1 MTNKFEAIEKAS
13 KGEIT
18 IEMRPVYVVTGA
30 SHAYLSQ
37 GGALNKLAYIIAEKQ
52 FHAEGKQ
59 TNFPDKKIKL
69 EDGTPANEPGE
80 ITPEYL
86 ERKNEVLN
94 ELKAALRRENEIVKL
109 KADYHKANKKLV
121 SAQEKASIAKWKLQS
136 AAKNK

>member
-18 IEMRPVYVVTGA
+18 VEMRPVYVVSGA
-30 SHAYLSQ
+30 NHAYLSQ

-59 TNFPDKKIKL
+59 TNEPAQAIRL
-69 EDGTPANEPGE
+69 ENGATAWKAGAPRDEF
-80 ITPEYL
+80 I

-109 KADYHKANKKLV
+109 NAEYEKAKNNATT
-121 SAQEKASIAKWKLQS
+121 AQEKLSIASWKLKS
-136 AAKNK
+136 AINK

>member
-18 IEMRPVYVVTGA
+18 IEMRPVYVVSGA
-30 SHAYLSQ
+30 NHAYLSQ

-52 FHAEGKQ
+52 FRAEGKP
-59 TNFPDKKIKL
+59 TNYPDEETAL
-69 EDGTPANEPGE
+69 EDGTPANKTGE

-94 ELKAALRRENEIVKL
+94 ELKAALCRENEIMKL
-109 KADYHKANKKLV
+109 NGEYEKAKNNATA
-121 SAQEKASIAKWKLQS
+121 AQEKLSIASWKLKS
-136 AAKNK
+136 AINK

>member
-1 MTNKFEAIEKAS
+1 MTNKFEVIEKAS

-18 IEMRPVYVVTGA
+18 IEMRPVYIVSGA
-30 SHAYLSQ
+30 NHAYLSQ

-52 FHAEGKQ
+52 FHAEGKE
-59 TNFPDKKIKL
+59 TNEPAQAIRL
-69 EDGTPANEPGE
+69 EDGATAYKAGAPRDEF
-80 ITPEYL
+80 I

-94 ELKAALRRENEIVKL
+94 ELKAALRHENEIVKL
-109 KADYHKANKKLV
+109 KAEYHKAQKKLV

>member
-1 MTNKFEAIEKAS
+1 MANKFEAIEKAS

-18 IEMRPVYVVTGA
+18 IEMRPVYVVSGA
-30 SHAYLSQ
+30 NHAYLSQ

-52 FHAEGKQ
+52 FRDEGKP
-59 TNFPDKKIKL
+59 TNFPDEETAL
-69 EDGTPANEPGE
+69 EDGTPAHKTGE

-94 ELKAALRRENEIVKL
+94 ELKAAMRHENEIIKL
-109 KADYHKANKKLV
+109 KAEYHKANKKLV
-121 SAQEKASIAKWKLQS
+121 FAQEKVSIAKWKLQS